1 MVAGIRFAQ
10 RLVGHRE
17 STSEMSVPSRPVNAA
32 LSALLAVESAA
43 LKVMNMPLGSS
54 LLVLAQKP
62 LTPHSTVS

>member
-1 MVAGIRFAQ
+1 
-10 RLVGHRE
+10 
-17 STSEMSVPSRPVNAA
+17 MSVPSRPVNAA

-62 LTPHSTVS
+62 LTPHSTVNCSHSTVN